1 MFCPSEVLM
10 EINCRRQAG
19 KKSDFEERRNR
30 KAIYRDR
37 GEISREEG
45 EDFRSYRGYRRRR
58 EGVPRSISGT
68 R

>member
-45 EDFRSYRGYRRRR
+45 GDRGYRRRR